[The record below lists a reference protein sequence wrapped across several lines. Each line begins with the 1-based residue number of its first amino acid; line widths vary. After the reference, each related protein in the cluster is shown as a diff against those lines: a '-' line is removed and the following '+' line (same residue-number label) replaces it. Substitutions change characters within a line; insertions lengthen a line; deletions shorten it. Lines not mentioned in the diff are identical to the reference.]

1 MILVS
6 HWDSSSQLC
15 GYSRWNKQARAEKPF
30 SVCFMFL
37 LFLLK
42 GMAPEEEREDG
53 KNIECRFNGV
63 IYHFHRG
70 VYKIWG
76 KMCCLDEWV

>member
-15 GYSRWNKQARAEKPF
+15 GYSRGDKQARAEKPF
-30 SVCFMFL
+30 PACFMFP

-42 GMAPEEEREDG
+42 GMAPDEKKENG
-53 KNIECRFNGV
+53 KNTEGHFNCV
-63 IYHFHRG
+63 IYHFLP
-70 VYKIWG
+70 
-76 KMCCLDEWV
+76 CCLQNLGQNVLPG

>member
-6 HWDSSSQLC
+6 HRDSSSQLC

-30 SVCFMFL
+30 PACFMFP

-42 GMAPEEEREDG
+42 EMAPDEEKEDG
-53 KNIECRFNGV
+53 KSIEYHFNGV
-63 IYHFHRG
+63 IYHFHRV
-70 VYKIWG
+70 VYRI
-76 KMCCLDEWV
+76 